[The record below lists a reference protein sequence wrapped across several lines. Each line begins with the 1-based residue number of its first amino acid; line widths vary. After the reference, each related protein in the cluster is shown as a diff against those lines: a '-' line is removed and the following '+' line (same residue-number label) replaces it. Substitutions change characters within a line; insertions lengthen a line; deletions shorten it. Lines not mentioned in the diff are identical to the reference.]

1 MRRWLLA
8 FGAASLAV
16 VESRVAH
23 AQASPSASQA
33 APTRQAWTP
42 AVDEAR
48 PAHHGRA
55 LWEMGGGLVLGTA
68 GYWLLM
74 RRNVADWDNPRP
86 LSRFD
91 GSAWVLDNN
100 SIGVNFLG
108 HPATG
113 GLSYA
118 FARGNH
124 HSVAGAF
131 GYSFLTSFLWE
142 FVIEFKEKVSVNDV
156 LVTPTTGVPLGEFF
170 HKLGLY
176 LDTGHHDSAG
186 FDVLR
191 WTLGSGVSLDRRLD
205 GRPAPRVAVRDSL
218 GFSAAI
224 WHQFAVRYG
233 VLEVET
239 PRATRYARYELGV
252 AGRLVTLPG
261 YGSPSAFGRAFWGA
275 ELAEFS
281 LDAEASTYGTGL
293 RLRADTMLAG
303 YHAQRFRRSG
313 ERLRGAS
320 VTLGTSLGYEYLRS
334 AANRYSS
341 VERALALPEPELRYH
356 TPNRREQYGALQLP
370 GFAADFRWFGAEA
383 ALLGS
388 ARLQPSFAGVGAAA
402 FYEWSAVHLD
412 ERSKHILHR
421 QGYFYG
427 WGGAASVT
435 AQAAVGPL
443 RAGFELM
450 YGAYRSQ
457 DGLDRHPEQL
467 SVDVPVT
474 ADVLRYRGSLG
485 VAPSPDIMVAL
496 ELGVRRFRS
505 NVDGFE
511 LTARSVERG
520 LRASWVF

>member
-1 MRRWLLA
+1 MRRWL
-8 FGAASLAV
+8 FGFSAASVALLA
-16 VESRVAH
+16 SLGARA
-23 AQASPSASQA
+23 QA
-33 APTRQAWTP
+33 APSGSQLAAKTWTP
-42 AVDEAR
+42 ALEEAR

-74 RRNVADWDNPRP
+74 RRNVADWDNPKP

-124 HSVAGAF
+124 HSVLGAF

-156 LVTPTTGVPLGEFF
+156 LVTPTTGLPLGEFF

-176 LDTGHHDSAG
+176 LDTGHHDSVGVGA
-186 FDVLR
+186 LR
-191 WTLGSGVSLDRRLD
+191 WTLGSGVSLDRKLD
-205 GRPAPRVAVRDSL
+205 GRAAPRVAVQDSL
-218 GFSAAI
+218 GFSAEI
-224 WHQFAVRYG
+224 WHEFAVRYG
-233 VLEVET
+233 VFEVQT
-239 PRATRYARYELGV
+239 PKDTRSARYDLGL
-252 AGRLVTLPG
+252 AGRLVTLKG
-261 YGSPSAFGRAFWGA
+261 YGSPTAFGRAFWGA
-275 ELAEFS
+275 EIADVA
-281 LDAEASTYGTGL
+281 LDAEASRHGTGL
-293 RLRADTMLAG
+293 RVRADSILAG
-303 YHAQRFRRSG
+303 YHAQRFGRASG
-313 ERLRGAS
+313 GLSGVS

-334 AANRYSS
+334 AAHRYTS
-341 VERALALPEPELRYH
+341 VERAVELPEPDISYH
-356 TPNRREQYGALQLP
+356 APNRREQYGALQLP
-370 GFAADFRWFGAEA
+370 GFAADFRWFGANA
-383 ALLGS
+383 AFEGR
-388 ARLQPSFAGVGAAA
+388 ARLQPSFAGVGAPA
-402 FYEWSAVHLD
+402 FYAWSAAHLED
-412 ERSKHILHR
+412 RSKHILHR

-427 WGGAASVT
+427 WGGAANVMAKASL
-435 AQAAVGPL
+435 GPL
-443 RAGFELM
+443 RAGFELL

-474 ADVLRYRGSLG
+474 ADVLRYHGSLG
-485 VAPSPDIMVAL
+485 VAPSSAVTVAL
-496 ELGVRRFRS
+496 EVGVRRFRS
-505 NVDGFE
+505 KVDGFE
-511 LTARSVERG
+511 LTARAVERG